1 MLLFV
6 NVFYCYKQVYRRFFL
21 FFSYFF
27 NNIPV
32 SFLFIV
38 YFFSKRTFFSLYN
51 LHYTFHLK
59 LHSFLIRRLTCR
71 KEKEGIT
78 LHNPLLTS
86 FLILK
91 PTYRLVPTVNSQISG
106 SDTINREINLP
117 IMKLLSYFNVHF
129 PKLHFRNFIWCSA
142 HNILCITIHREW
154 Q

>member
-86 FLILK
+86 FLISSTIRTFSVPLPQFQFGGAIPGSGVWK
-91 PTYRLVPTVNSQISG
+91 DRSVCAGYRPVCCCRRSVYL
-106 SDTINREINLP
+106 DNLLFQRSVQP
-117 IMKLLSYFNVHF
+117 VGG
-129 PKLHFRNFIWCSA
+129 W
-142 HNILCITIHREW
+142 
-154 Q
+154 